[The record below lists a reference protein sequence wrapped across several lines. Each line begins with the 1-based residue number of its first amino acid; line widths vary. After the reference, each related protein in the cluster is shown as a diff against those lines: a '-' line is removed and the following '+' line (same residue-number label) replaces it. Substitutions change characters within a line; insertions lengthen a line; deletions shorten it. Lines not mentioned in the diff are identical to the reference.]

1 MALLDPYEVGVDG
14 PWSAREAAHLLRRA
28 GFGGIPEEI
37 DAAVGDGSQA
47 AMEEAVDTLINFTPE
62 DPHLDGPPG
71 PDNFGG
77 SLASLPND
85 DSNEGKTRN
94 PIDSRSLAAH
104 LFYRMFF
111 TSQPFQEQF
120 NLFLHDHFV
129 STYARLETVIQQFQ
143 GTLDRRAT
151 AARVL
156 LDQNK
161 LLREIG
167 VDSFH
172 ETLIQISREPAM
184 LIFLDNWV
192 NGLGVGR
199 AQENYA
205 REVMELF
212 SMGVDN
218 YSEEDVREIAKCF
231 TGETL
236 PNFRDDGAPD
246 AFDYGFRVGN
256 HVRGTKTVFGF
267 QIDEDLNGGELEAVV
282 DLILSRVSVNPDV
295 SSLEAPYNTLPA
307 ASVHMSWKLLR
318 WFLNQNLVLDPPDP
332 VILELADYMRGSDD
346 ADLPMR
352 RYPYDLRA
360 CMRKLFLSKAFQDP
374 AHYFSI
380 VKPPA
385 DFCISALK
393 YSQAAVGRGPETFDY
408 NPQFFGDQSPVNR
421 MRDMGMELFN
431 PLDVS
436 GWRHGLPWINAE
448 YLLTRY
454 AFVESNLLR
463 APGDVEVNAL
473 STTNGGFLDPTNN
486 AAMLQYFVDLIIQDD
501 LETWAPGA
509 TAQLMAFLE
518 ESAATIF
525 NTETRFETQV
535 RGLIFLLM
543 SLPVW
548 QMK

>member
-14 PWSAREAAHLLRRA
+14 PWSSVQAAHLLRRA
-28 GFGGIPEEI
+28 GFGGIPSEI
-37 DAAVGDGSQA
+37 TAAVGDGSQL
-47 AMEEAVDTLINFTPE
+47 AMEQAVDALVDFQPE
-62 DPHLDGPPG
+62 DPLLDGPPG

-94 PIDSRSLAAH
+94 PVDLRSLAAH

-129 STYARLETVIQQFQ
+129 STYARVEQVIQQFQ
-143 GTLDRRAT
+143 STLDRRVT
-151 AARVL
+151 ASRIL

-167 VDSFH
+167 IDSFR

-212 SMGVDN
+212 STGVDN
-218 YSEEDVREIAKCF
+218 YSEEDIREIAKCL

-246 AFDYGFRVGN
+246 AFDYGFRIGN
-256 HVRGTKTVFGF
+256 HVRGSKTVFGVE
-267 QIDEDLNGGELEAVV
+267 ITEDTTGGELEQVV
-282 DLILSRVSVNPDV
+282 DLILARVSVKPDV
-295 SSLEAPYNTLPA
+295 SALEAPYNTLPA
-307 ASVHMSWKLLR
+307 AAVHMSWKLLR
-318 WFLNQNLVLDPPDP
+318 WFLNQNLELDPPDP
-332 VILELADYMRGSDD
+332 VVLEFADYMRGTDD
-346 ADLPMR
+346 AAFPMR
-352 RYPYDLRA
+352 RFPYDLRA
-360 CMRKLFLSKAFQDP
+360 CMRKLFLSKVFHDTSN
-374 AHYFSI
+374 YFSI
-380 VKPPA
+380 VKTPV
-385 DFCISALK
+385 DFCVSALK
-393 YSQAAVGRGPETFDY
+393 YSQAAVGRGPDTFDY
-408 NPQFFGDQSPVNR
+408 NPQFFGGESPVNR

-431 PLDVS
+431 PQDVS

-448 YLLTRY
+448 YLLNRY

-463 APGDVEVNAL
+463 APTDPEVNAL
-473 STTNGGFLDPTNN
+473 STANGGFLDPENH

-509 TAQLMAFLE
+509 TAELMAFLAE
-518 ESAATIF
+518 AASTIF
-525 NTETRFETQV
+525 NTETRFETQI

-543 SLPVW
+543 STPMW

>member
-1 MALLDPYEVGVDG
+1 MALLDAYEVGADG

-28 GFGGIPEEI
+28 GFGGIPSEI
-37 DAAVGDGSQA
+37 VDAVGDGSQLA
-47 AMEEAVDTLINFTPE
+47 LEQIVDALTGFLPE
-62 DPHLDGPPG
+62 DPLLDGPVG

-94 PIDSRSLAAH
+94 PVDSRSLSAH
-104 LFYRMFF
+104 LFYRLFF

-129 STYARLETVIQQFQ
+129 STYARVEQVIQTFQ
-143 GTLDRRAT
+143 TTLDRRVT
-151 AARVL
+151 TARVL
-156 LDQNK
+156 KDQNR

-167 VDSFH
+167 VDSFR
-172 ETLIQISREPAM
+172 ETLIQISRETAM

-192 NGLGVGR
+192 NGLGEGR

-212 SMGVDN
+212 STGVDN

-256 HVRGTKTVFGF
+256 HVRGTKTVFGL
-267 QIDEDLNGGELEAVV
+267 QVTEDITGGELEQVV
-282 DLILSRVSVNPDV
+282 DLILARVSVQPDA
-295 SSLEAPYNTLPA
+295 SGLEAPFNTLPA
-307 ASVHMSWKLLR
+307 TAIHLSWKLLR

-332 VILELADYMRGSDD
+332 IVLEFADYMRGSDD
-346 ADLPMR
+346 AEFPMR
-352 RYPYDLRA
+352 RFPYDLRA

-374 AHYFSI
+374 ANYFSI
-380 VKPPA
+380 VKTPA
-385 DFCISALK
+385 DFCVSALK
-393 YSQAAVGRGPETFDY
+393 YSQAAAGRTPETFDY
-408 NPQFFGDQSPVNR
+408 NPQFFGGESPVNR
-421 MRDMGMELFN
+421 MREMGMELFN
-431 PLDVS
+431 PQDVS

-448 YLLTRY
+448 YLLNRY

-463 APGDVEVNAL
+463 APLNAEVNAL
-473 STTNGGFLDPTNN
+473 NTANGGFLDPGDH
-486 AAMLQYFVDLIIQDD
+486 AAMIQYFVDVIIQDD

-509 TAQLMAFLE
+509 TAELTAFLE
-518 ESAATIF
+518 DAAATIF
-525 NTETRFETQV
+525 NTEARFQSQV

-543 SLPVW
+543 STPMW

>member
-1 MALLDPYEVGVDG
+1 MALLDPYQVGVDG
-14 PWSAREAAHLLRRA
+14 PWSSVQAAHLLRRA
-28 GFGGIPEEI
+28 GFGGIPSEI
-37 DAAVGDGSQA
+37 AEAVGDGSQL
-47 AMEEAVDTLINFTPE
+47 AMEQAVDALVDVLPE
-62 DPHLDGPPG
+62 DPLLDGPHG

-85 DSNEGKTRN
+85 DSDEGKIRN
-94 PIDSRSLAAH
+94 PVDSRSLAAH

-129 STYARLETVIQQFQ
+129 STYARLETVIAQFQ
-143 GTLDRRAT
+143 STLDRRVTT
-151 AARVL
+151 AQIL

-167 VDSFH
+167 ADSFR
-172 ETLIQISREPAM
+172 ETLIRISREPAM
-184 LIFLDNWV
+184 LIFLDNWI

-231 TGETL
+231 TGEAL

-256 HVRGTKTVFGF
+256 HVLGIKTIFGLPV
-267 QIDEDLNGGELEAVV
+267 IESLTGNELEQVV
-282 DLILSRVSVNPDV
+282 DLILARVSVNPDV
-295 SSLEAPYNTLPA
+295 SGLEAPFNTLPA
-307 ASVHMSWKLLR
+307 SAVHMSWKLLR

-332 VILELADYMRGSDD
+332 VILELADYMRGSDGLD
-346 ADLPMR
+346 YPMR
-352 RYPYDLRA
+352 RFPYDFRA
-360 CMRKLFLSKAFQDP
+360 CMRKLFLSKEFQNVDN
-374 AHYFSI
+374 YFSI
-380 VKPPA
+380 VKTPA

-393 YSQAAVGRGPETFDY
+393 YSQAAVGRGPDTFDY
-408 NPQFFGDQSPVNR
+408 NTQFFGGESPVNR

-431 PLDVS
+431 PQDVS

-448 YLLTRY
+448 YLLNRY

-463 APGDVEVNAL
+463 APTNPEVNAL
-473 STTNGGFLDPTNN
+473 STANGGFLAPDDH
-486 AAMLQYFVDLIIQDD
+486 AAMIQYFVDLIIQDD

-509 TAQLMAFLE
+509 TAELTAFLAE
-518 ESAATIF
+518 TASTIF
-525 NTETRFETQV
+525 NTEARFETQI

-543 SLPVW
+543 STPMW